1 MQIVLQSSSHKLFG
15 KILCLLL
22 VLAYIGIVVRDYVA
36 YRLASSEEH
45 HAIEQ
50 AIALDPSNA
59 GYRNRLGSYF
69 MFSERRP
76 DLAIPQYE
84 SAVALNPHD
93 AEYWLAL
100 ASAYVSTGAGERQQ
114 LALERAVEV
123 EPTTPQVSW
132 EVANAFLIRG
142 DLPKAFR
149 IFRSLLQTDSP
160 QIEPT
165 LQMCWHATYD
175 IDLMSKVLP
184 PTPTVYLEFLKLLTA
199 EGQTDAAEKTWS
211 RLVALQQPFDPQ
223 LATPYLEYLIAQH
236 DVDHAHA
243 AWDDLGRID
252 PRFRPHLSS
261 AKNLVVNGGFEE
273 KILNMGFDWRYVVE
287 APAAL
292 ALDTEQFHG
301 GSHSISVI
309 FNGQAVVDSGLSQ
322 FIAVDANTR
331 YNFSAY
337 VKTDDIFAAQGP
349 QFVISNAYTKN
360 PLLLTEELLGTTS
373 WRPVMGSFKTG
384 PGTDLVSLKIM
395 RTDPE
400 RITGRMWIDDVVLTR
415 Q

>member
-1 MQIVLQSSSHKLFG
+1 MQIILQSSSQKLFG
-15 KILCLLL
+15 KILCLLP

-36 YRLASSEEH
+36 YRFASSEQH
-45 HAIEQ
+45 QAIEQ

-69 MFSERRP
+69 MFSVRRP

-100 ASAYVSTGAGERQQ
+100 ARAYASTGGSEQQ
-114 LALERAVEV
+114 ELALERAVEV

-142 DLPKAFR
+142 DLPTAFR
-149 IFRSLLQTDSP
+149 IFRPLLQTDSP

-184 PTPTVYLEFLKLLTA
+184 PTPTVYLEFLQLLTA

-223 LATPYLEYLIAQH
+223 LATPYVEYLIAQH

-252 PRFRPHLSS
+252 PRFRPYLSS
-261 AKNLVVNGGFEE
+261 AENLVVNGGFEE
-273 KILNMGFDWRYVVE
+273 KILNMGFDWRYVDE
-287 APAAL
+287 SRAAL
-292 ALDTEQFHG
+292 ALDTDQFHG
-301 GSHSISVI
+301 GSHSISVT
-309 FNGQAVVDSGLSQ
+309 FNGQAVVDTGLTQ
-322 FIAVDANTR
+322 FIPVDANTR

-337 VKTDDIFAAQGP
+337 VKTDDIFAAHGP

-373 WRPVMGSFKTG
+373 WRPVTGSFKTG

-395 RTDPE
+395 RTGSE